1 MDKRCR
7 DNESYITPEE
17 RLKIKDARILIIGA
31 HLGVGIAECAL
42 RLGFE
47 SITLVDENVIDY
59 TGVLI
64 KKMEFR
70 SETIETLVADFD
82 IVINAHSF
90 DFDITFEID
99 DKCQKRSVPVIRPF
113 AIGWLGVVTVVSPDG
128 APLRSLGFNWN
139 DFDIKFAKYVAN
151 YYRYWGIPKDWLERT
166 IETYKREPQAFSLN
180 QTSVATWLVGGMT
193 TNILFDIAVGN
204 DYQKFPYLYLS
215 TIKN

>member
-1 MDKRCR
+1 MCKWYR
-7 DNESYITPEE
+7 DNEVYITPEE
-17 RLKIKDARILIIGA
+17 RLKIKDARVLIIGT
-31 HLGVGIAECAL
+31 HLGGVIAECAL

-59 TGVLI
+59 TGVPI
-64 KKMEFR
+64 RKMELK
-70 SETIETLVADFD
+70 SEAIETLVADFE

-90 DFDITFEID
+90 DSDITFEID
-99 DKCQKRSVPVIRPF
+99 DKCQKSNVPVIHPF
-113 AIGWLGVVTVVSPDG
+113 AIGWLGVVTIVSPDG
-128 APLRSLGFNWN
+128 ASLRSLGFNWN
-139 DFDIKFAKYVAN
+139 DFDLKFAKYIAN

-166 IETYKREPQAFSLN
+166 IETYKSKPQAFSLD

-193 TNILFDIAVGN
+193 TNILFDITGGN